1 MSNAKEQQQQTDQ
14 KNKQLESH
22 INKKIGEMVGKISSQ
37 IDAGRS
43 SLNSKLDLQDSKD
56 NVVAVE
62 EKVNRIIVN
71 LEKQK
76 MTITTSTTVFK
87 TRSI

>member
-1 MSNAKEQQQQTDQ
+1 VSGAKEQQQQTDQ

-22 INKKIGEMVGKISSQ
+22 YNKKVDEMIGKISSQ
-37 IDAGRS
+37 IDAVQS

-62 EKVNRIIVN
+62 EKVNQIIVN
-71 LEKQK
+71 LEAKK
-76 MTITTSTTVFK
+76 G
-87 TRSI
+87 